1 MKGNTDK
8 FPSIKLIRL
17 VKQHQSPNYQ
27 AQASDSILTN
37 SVNFTLCFSQQICSE
52 VTRAPQ
58 NQRPAKS
65 LLSKCD
71 DDWSVCVRH
80 SIHGDRKSGNCIAS
94 YFLSNKSTWQ
104 LPKLAMKRGNWS
116 AEVNIQEKK
125 RVLFCKW
132 NLGEMYIEVLKLIM
146 EDRHSTVQDSRC
158 AARETWWGECSNEW
172 GECLGPR
179 RRACCKPL
187 RSQNL
192 PGILHDTETTNDE
205 TEGAGPT

>member
-1 MKGNTDK
+1 MIQNGGSNCRMCSGNTLALAHFRIQEPAEFFITFPVHFDPHSGQMSALFRLPCQDCNTVQHTCYRWWSSLPSSDTHYSQQCQDNCFHMKGNTDK

-94 YFLSNKSTWQ
+94 YFLSNKST
-104 LPKLAMKRGNWS
+104 
-116 AEVNIQEKK
+116 
-125 RVLFCKW
+125 
-132 NLGEMYIEVLKLIM
+132 
-146 EDRHSTVQDSRC
+146 
-158 AARETWWGECSNEW
+158 
-172 GECLGPR
+172 
-179 RRACCKPL
+179 
-187 RSQNL
+187 
-192 PGILHDTETTNDE
+192 
-205 TEGAGPT
+205 